1 MNNLSSRDVQVKS
14 MEQTVKH
21 AEQYLGE
28 ICSLLASYTRKTA
41 KLRDKADL
49 LVAQLFDFSSR
60 EDPELQIGLKNMAED
75 LAMVQDY
82 RQAQVER
89 LETRVVA
96 PLKAYG
102 DIVKNKR
109 ADLKKFSTEL
119 KRELKELQKLEKI
132 RLRNP
137 ADRQSISQ
145 AEVNAQKA
153 SSNAQCSIRQL
164 EETITDFQ
172 RQKLED
178 IKRIFT
184 DFITVEMHFHA
195 KALEIYAH
203 TYHNLEAI
211 NTQKDLELFNGR
223 IRMPDSLA
231 GILDTHLTSY
241 SSTLMSR
248 YPSTP
253 LASPEGQSLR
263 SMLAST
269 TGQIHRQQ
277 HSQYPDTVR
286 RSRSIL
292 QRQSGMEEEEELE
305 WDEEEEEEEEEE
317 REEEISESET
327 EEGQHTSRLS
337 YAAQYAQMRRLHK

>member
-1 MNNLSSRDVQVKS
+1 MNNLLSRDVQVKS

-21 AEQYLGE
+21 AERYMGE

-109 ADLKKFSTEL
+109 ADLKKFSTDVN
-119 KRELKELQKLEKI
+119 RELKELQKLEKI

-137 ADRQSISQ
+137 ADRQSI

-153 SSNAQCSIRQL
+153 SNNAQCSIKQL
-164 EETITDFQ
+164 EESIKDFQ

-184 DFITVEMHFHA
+184 DFITVEMLFHA

-211 NTQKDLELFNGR
+211 NIQKDLELFNGR
-223 IRMPDSLA
+223 IKMADSLA
-231 GILDTHLTSY
+231 GLLDTPLTS
-241 SSTLMSR
+241 SSSPLMSR
-248 YPSTP
+248 YPSPP
-253 LASPEGQSLR
+253 LASPKSQRLR

-286 RSRSIL
+286 RSRNTL
-292 QRQSGMEEEEELE
+292 QRQRGMEEEEEVE
-305 WDEEEEEEEEEE
+305 EEDEEEEEEG
-317 REEEISESET
+317 EEEISESET
-327 EEGQHTSRLS
+327 EGQHTSRQS
-337 YAAQYAQMRRLHK
+337 YAAQYTQMRRWQK